1 MLSEAVAETVKDA
14 SLDSRHRIFDNRT
27 NWFLQRAHWED
38 FILSVYDRV
47 GLKVRPIYRGRWPGR
62 PVEFTRQ
69 DLVVAD
75 RV

>member
-1 MLSEAVAETVKDA
+1 MV
-14 SLDSRHRIFDNRT
+14 
-27 NWFLQRAHWED
+27 AHWED